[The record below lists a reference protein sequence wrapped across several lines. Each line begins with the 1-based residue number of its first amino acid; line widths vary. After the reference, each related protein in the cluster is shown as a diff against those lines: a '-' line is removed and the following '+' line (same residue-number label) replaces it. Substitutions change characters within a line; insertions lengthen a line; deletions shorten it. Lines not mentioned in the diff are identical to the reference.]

1 MWDHHGRRDHDP
13 PRDVGQLVPMVEAVK
28 ANTGRRPGIAVADNG
43 YLSES
48 NLAQLGKK
56 RQRCLIAAGREGKKP
71 TGWPTGRRTQRM
83 HRILRLPWA
92 RRIYDYRK
100 TQGERPFAEIKQ
112 TMRFRRFSLRGRA
125 NIRGEWNLVCAA
137 ANALMMYRAVMA

>member
-1 MWDHHGRRDHDP
+1 
-13 PRDVGQLVPMVEAVK
+13 MVEAVK
-28 ANTGRRPGIAVADNG
+28 ANTGESLGSLSPTTG

-48 NLAQLGKK
+48 NLKELRRK
-56 RQRCLIAAGREGKKP
+56 RQRCLVAVGREGKQP
-71 TGWPTGRRTQRM
+71 TSWPRGHRTQRM

-92 RRIYDYRK
+92 RQIYGYRK

-137 ANALMMYRAVMA
+137 ANALTMYRAQMA